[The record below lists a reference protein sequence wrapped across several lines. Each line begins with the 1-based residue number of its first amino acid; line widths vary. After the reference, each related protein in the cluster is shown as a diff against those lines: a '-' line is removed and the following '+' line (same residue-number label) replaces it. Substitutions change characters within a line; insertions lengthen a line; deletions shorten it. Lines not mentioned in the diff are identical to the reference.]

1 MWKKLISL
9 FKSQKKSL
17 ILQSEFRGKEVW
29 FNSLKIM
36 DLVKFVEEQEIAKKD
51 FPVFK
56 SGDTVSVHYKIREG
70 NKERIQVYQ
79 GVVLQRNSVGANETF
94 TVRKMSNGIGVERIF
109 PISSPNIDK
118 IEVNSH
124 GKVRRAKLFYLRAL
138 TGKAARIKS
147 LRK

>member
-1 MWKKLISL
+1 
-9 FKSQKKSL
+9 
-17 ILQSEFRGKEVW
+17 
-29 FNSLKIM
+29 M
-36 DLVKFVEEQEIAKKD
+36 DLVKFVEEQVISKNE
-51 FPVFK
+51 FPSFK

-70 NKERIQVYQ
+70 NKERIQIYQ
-79 GVVLQRNSVGANETF
+79 GVVIQRNSAGANETF

-109 PISSPNIDK
+109 PINSPNISK
-118 IEVNSH
+118 VEVNSH